1 MPDDT
6 RISQERAKLKER
18 QITGEKDAAE
28 LEDRGM
34 PLSSASRI
42 AGTDPTTVPNHD
54 YDAFSDQDIADR
66 AQELEIEGR
75 ESMLKED
82 LIEAIRRHED
92 PQRVDA
98 ARQARRGDP
107 NSGVQGTTQ
116 TDDPAHSKRDPQ
128 NKGES

>member
-1 MPDDT
+1 MADNAHT
-6 RISQERAKLKER
+6 SQERAKLKEK
-18 QITGEKDAAE
+18 QITGENDAAA
-28 LEDRGM
+28 LQDRGM
-34 PLSSASRI
+34 SHSSASKI
-42 AGTDPTTVPNHD
+42 AGADPETPPAQE
-54 YDAFSDQDIADR
+54 YDAFSDQDLADR

-75 ESMLKED
+75 ESMLKEQ
-82 LIEAIRRHED
+82 LIEAIRNHED

-128 NKGES
+128 NKGAS